1 MLHFDEDQPVR
12 LVALDGALLAFDR
25 RDGRRWLVRSD
36 ATRLLRAS
44 APPLVLFSITN
55 ACNLACSFCYRDQSA
70 SSAWTVESAHDLLA
84 PLAARGTLEVAFG
97 GGEPFAF
104 KGFCELI
111 ERLTDTTPLVL
122 HATTNGQL
130 VTRALA
136 RRLRGR
142 MGELRLSVYDDAP
155 WRDRFSLLRDEGHS
169 VGLHWLVTPARL
181 PTLRAFVESLCAL
194 GVRKLFLL
202 SYNGPDRALH
212 LSREQSRALV
222 EIVESLAEWP
232 IEIGLSACWGDRL
245 EPLPK
250 LSPERGDD
258 CGAGDHFVSIG
269 PSGTLSPCSF
279 HHQRRAVRTAD
290 DVIEAWGA
298 TRTAGPARTSGC
310 HRTQIQVKRERPA
323 GIWRWRAWSGNNSVD
338 CFTVG
343 RFASAQAADDA
354 VAELRALIATPQRTL
369 LDDAWAV
376 VNRARE
382 ELQATVRDRREF
394 AQQWL
399 AQQESYDQWLT
410 EVRSWEQRPSAV
422 ERYARTL
429 GAVERPGMLPASI
442 ERPDA
447 LLSFG
452 TLAAY
457 LQGTTLQPFGAL
469 DWLWVYRG
477 ARVYDFAERNSS
489 ALVLVWAARC
499 DSDDEARRHAT
510 RLDAVARESSIWGI
524 EEMQSWMAGPGGIAT
539 SPPVELLRLELED
552 RGLRFDG
559 VAIADRRFTM
569 DQLERAVM
577 GLRTTPPAVPDRL
590 QFDAYG
596 SMADELEEAV
606 RALDADPSTLFEW
619 AGQKLEGSRRWPA
632 DLAMHRWD
640 TRFLLEAEHL
650 PPSLGRGLLLRRSS
664 TPYSVEAREARVT
677 VAVYDD
683 AARAPS
689 MLRSL
694 GLEPTGATTGATLT
708 TEPAAVITRAAIVAA
723 RRNLPWN
730 FGIAPADPRTAALEA
745 LQSRLNIRFRAR

>member
-12 LVALDGALLAFDR
+12 LVELDGALLAFDR
-25 RDGRRWLVRSD
+25 RDGRRWLVRSE
-36 ATRLLRAS
+36 ATRPLRAS

-55 ACNLACSFCYRDQSA
+55 ACNLACSFCYRDQSVP
-70 SSAWTVESAHDLLA
+70 SAWTVESAYDLLA

-104 KGFCELI
+104 KGFCSLV
-111 ERLTDTTPLVL
+111 ERLTDSTPLVL

-130 VTRALA
+130 VTRELA
-136 RRLRGR
+136 RRLHGR
-142 MGELRLSVYDDAP
+142 ISELRLSVYDDAP
-155 WRDRFSLLRDEGHS
+155 WRDRFALLRDEGHS
-169 VGLHWLVTPARL
+169 VGLHWLVTPERL

-212 LSREQSRALV
+212 LSREQSRTLV

-245 EPLPK
+245 DPLPK
-250 LSPERGDD
+250 LSPERGGD

-298 TRTAGPARTSGC
+298 MRSAGPARTSGC

-323 GIWRWRAWSGNNSVD
+323 GLWRWRAWSGNNSVD

-343 RFASAQAADDA
+343 RFASARAADDA
-354 VAELRALIATPQRTL
+354 VAELRALIAKPQRTL
-369 LDDAWAV
+369 LDDAWEV
-376 VNRARE
+376 VERSRQ
-382 ELQATVRDRREF
+382 ELLTTVKDRREF

-399 AQQESYDQWLT
+399 AQQELYDAWLS
-410 EVRSWEQRPSAV
+410 EVRSWEQAPSAV
-422 ERYARTL
+422 ERYAQAM
-429 GAVERPGMLPASI
+429 GAVERPGMLPAAI
-442 ERPDA
+442 ETPD
-447 LLSFG
+447 LLVSFG
-452 TLAAY
+452 TAAAY
-457 LQGTTLQPFGAL
+457 LQGTTLQPFNAL

-477 ARVYDFAERNSS
+477 ARVYDFARRSSS
-489 ALVLVWAARC
+489 AMVLVWAARC
-499 DSDDEARRHAT
+499 DSDDEARLHAT
-510 RLDAVARESSIWGI
+510 RLGAVARESSVWGVQV
-524 EEMQSWMAGPGGIAT
+524 MQEWMQGPRGTALT
-539 SPPVELLRLELED
+539 SRVELLRLELED

-559 VAIADRRFTM
+559 VAIADLQFTI
-569 DQLERAVM
+569 DELERAVM
-577 GLRTTPPAVPDRL
+577 LLRTTAPAVPDRL

-596 SMADELEEAV
+596 PMADEIEEAV
-606 RALDADPSTLFEW
+606 RALDADPSTLSEW
-619 AGQKLEGSRRWPA
+619 SGQKLEGSRRWPS

-640 TRFLLEAEHL
+640 TQFLLEAEHL

-664 TPYSVEAREARVT
+664 TPYSIEAREARVT
-677 VAVYDD
+677 VAIYDQD
-683 AARAPS
+683 PARAQS

-694 GLEPTGATTGATLT
+694 GLDATGSTVT

-723 RRNLPWN
+723 RRNIQWN
-730 FGIAPADPRTAALEA
+730 FGVAPADPRTAALEA